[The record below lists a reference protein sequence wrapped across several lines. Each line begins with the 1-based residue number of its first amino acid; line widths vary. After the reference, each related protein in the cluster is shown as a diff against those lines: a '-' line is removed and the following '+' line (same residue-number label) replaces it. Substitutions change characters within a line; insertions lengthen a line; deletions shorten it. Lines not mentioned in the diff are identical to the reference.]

1 MKSILYWSENK
12 MKRVMYKKY
21 LLEKDIQMAIQ
32 DNTAERV
39 LRIVPKHSKDIFIK
53 ELKRIK
59 PELVN

>member
-32 DNTAERV
+32 DNSAERV
-39 LRIVPKHSKDIFIK
+39 LRIVPKHSKDIFMK